1 MNHVFTFF
9 GMLDIVTCRVQYI
22 GYKPCVEVIEF
33 KPLTRF
39 QIQREHRY
47 SRIVRR
53 EDITGVISRSPLNT
67 FALYSNR
74 AEPCIERDAS
84 SRIGEI
90 ASIIGLF
97 VFRSGEVME
106 EGRLGEFGSINLVI
120 ISRIIGGIKHARS
133 FPRVI
138 PE

>member
-1 MNHVFTFF
+1 MYHVFSFL

-33 KPLTRF
+33 KPLTWF

-53 EDITGVISRSPLNT
+53 EDITGVIGRSPLNA
-67 FALYSNR
+67 FALYSYR
-74 AEPCIERDAS
+74 TKPSIKRDAS

-90 ASIIGLF
+90 TSIIGLF

-106 EGRLGEFGSINLVI
+106 EGRLGEKAKTEYSSV
-120 ISRIIGGIKHARS
+120 RS
-133 FPRVI
+133 CST
-138 PE
+138 